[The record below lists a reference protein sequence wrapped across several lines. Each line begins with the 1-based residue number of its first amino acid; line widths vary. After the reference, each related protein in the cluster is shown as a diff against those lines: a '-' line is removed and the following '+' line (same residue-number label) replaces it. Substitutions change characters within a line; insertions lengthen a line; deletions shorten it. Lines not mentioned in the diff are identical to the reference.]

1 MKEKRA
7 GRRARRSFLPHLPH
21 FLHFLGLLLVLVLV
35 VAGTLLCWPRQ
46 EASSRLLTPPP
57 AGLSTT
63 TAATPVSFSPIL
75 TWDSDEE
82 AVSYEMEIFDHC
94 PEHLSEAKESPEA
107 IFRTRAIYQNR
118 YNPPLQEIAG
128 ELLGSEPLYWRVRAI
143 DFNGTPYT
151 PFSGLAALYTSP
163 DLPPMQAPV
172 LTSEFGGRRGETLL
186 YPVYAWVGQSNA
198 ASYEVVIYNENP
210 EEHPEAEPIELLSST
225 MAEIYDP
232 EPHYGDTPFY
242 WRVHAFDA
250 EGAPLGEWSAVRSFR
265 TAPSDDWQVAVLGD
279 SISHGGGHFSYS
291 PADFHFSWLHYLDF
305 DTINL
310 SESGDT
316 SGMTRARFERDVLP
330 FHPQYLLI
338 MTGSNSLRAGED
350 TDAVISDLEAMRQMC
365 LAHGIRPILLTL
377 PPIHPDNIQHVF
389 AEPTADDWQDR
400 FDTVN
405 DYIRTQVHIDMALAI
420 EAPDGVLPTEYALDG
435 LHPDAN
441 GKALMGAYVNSVW
454 AVVRAQADAELD
466 QWQQARQSRQDGMA
480 GAEGIASD
488 GAL

>member
-1 MKEKRA
+1 MKYPIFWP
-7 GRRARRSFLPHLPH
+7 RRTGQSDRREGHPCWP
-21 FLHFLGLLLVLVLV
+21 HFLGLLLVLVLV
-35 VAGTLLCWPRQ
+35 VTGTLLCWPRQ

-57 AGLSTT
+57 SGLSMT
-63 TAATPVSFSPIL
+63 TAETPVSFSPLL
-75 TWDSDEE
+75 TWNPDEE
-82 AVSYEMEIFDHC
+82 AVCYEMEIFDHR
-94 PEHLSEAKESPEA
+94 PEHLSEARESPDA
-107 IFRTRAIYQNR
+107 IFKTRAIYQNR
-118 YNPPLQEIAG
+118 YNPPLLQIAG
-128 ELLGSEPLYWRVRAI
+128 DKLGKDPLYWRVRAI

-151 PFSGLAALYTSP
+151 PFSELAPLYTSP
-163 DLPPMQAPV
+163 ELPLMQAPV
-172 LTSEFGGRRGETLL
+172 LTADFGGRRGETLL
-186 YPVYAWVGQSNA
+186 YPVFSWVGQSEA
-198 ASYEVVIYNENP
+198 ASYEVAVYNENP
-210 EEHPEAEPIELLSST
+210 EEHPEAEPIELLASS

-250 EGAPLGEWSAVRSFR
+250 SGAPLGDWSATRLFR
-265 TAPSDDWQVAVLGD
+265 TAPADDWQVAVLGD

-291 PADFHFSWLHYLDF
+291 PADFKFSWLHYLDF

-316 SGMTRARFERDVLP
+316 SGMTLARFDRDVLP

-350 TDAVISDLEAMRQMC
+350 PDAVISDLEMMRQKC
-365 LAHGIRPILLTL
+365 LQNGIRPILLTL

-389 AEPTADDWQDR
+389 DEPTAEDWQDR
-400 FDTVN
+400 FAVVN
-405 DYIRTQVHIDMALAI
+405 AYIRTQVHIDMALAI

-454 AVVRAQADAELD
+454 QVVKAQADAELKE
-466 QWQQARQSRQDGMA
+466 A
-480 GAEGIASD
+480 AESAE
-488 GAL
+488 